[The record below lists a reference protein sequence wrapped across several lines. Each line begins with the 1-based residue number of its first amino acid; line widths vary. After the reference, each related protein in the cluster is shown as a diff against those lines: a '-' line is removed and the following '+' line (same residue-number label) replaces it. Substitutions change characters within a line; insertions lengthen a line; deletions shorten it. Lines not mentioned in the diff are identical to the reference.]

1 MNMHWLKYVLIAL
14 PVFILVIYLGLPK
27 LLTSLGLHPHYDIPG
42 YNLPSKRALI
52 ITTSHDTLGETGK
65 ATGVFG
71 SEMSVPYYAF
81 EDSGMAVDIA
91 SIKGGE
97 IPVEPN
103 SMGWPLATEDD
114 LRFKEDSFAMAKL
127 KNSIAIKDI
136 DPTKYDVIFLS
147 GGWGA
152 AYDFVQSEELAK
164 LVTAANQKDALIG
177 AICHGVLGLI
187 NAKDKD
193 GSSLIKGRKVTG
205 VTDLQ
210 IKQLGIEDIT
220 PKHPETE
227 LRKAGGIYEASTA
240 FRDMM
245 ATHVVVDGNII
256 TGQNQNSGYETAHR
270 ILERLAQYKQ

>member
-1 MNMHWLKYVLIAL
+1 MKFQLLNYLAIAL

-27 LLTSLGLHPHYDIPG
+27 FLTALGLHPHYEIPA

-52 ITTSHDTLGETGK
+52 ITTSHDTLGDTGK

-81 EDSGMAVDIA
+81 EDAGMQVEIA

-103 SMGWPLATEDD
+103 SMDWPLATEDD
-114 LRFKEDSFAMAKL
+114 TRFKEDSFAMAKL

-136 DPTKYDVIFLS
+136 DPAKYDVIFMA

-152 AYDFVQSEELAK
+152 AYDFVQSSKLAEI
-164 LVTAANQKDALIG
+164 VTGANQKDALIG

-193 GSSLIKGRKVTG
+193 GSSLIEGRNVTG

-210 IKQLGIEDIT
+210 IKQLGIDIT

-227 LRKAGGIYEASTA
+227 LRKAGANYEANTA

-270 ILERLAQYKQ
+270 ILEKLAQQK

>member
-1 MNMHWLKYVLIAL
+1 MKMHWSKYLLIGL
-14 PVFILVIYLGLPK
+14 PVFALIIYFGLPK
-27 LLTSLGLHPHYDIPG
+27 FLTQLGLHPHYEIPS
-42 YNLPSKRALI
+42 YNLASKRALI
-52 ITTSHDTLGETGK
+52 ITTSHDILGETGK

-71 SEMSVPYYAF
+71 SEMTVPYYAF
-81 EDSGMAVDIA
+81 ENAGMTVDLA

-103 SMGWPLATEDD
+103 SMGWPLAIADD
-114 LRFKEDSFAMAKL
+114 IRFKDDSIAMAKL

-136 DPTKYDVIFLS
+136 DPIIYDVIFMA

-152 AYDFVQSEELAK
+152 AYDFVQSEQLAK
-164 LVTAANQKDALIG
+164 IVTEANQKDALIG

-187 NAKDKD
+187 HAKDKD
-193 GSSLIKGRKVTG
+193 GSSLIEGRNVTG

-210 IKQLGIEDIT
+210 IKQLGIDIT

-227 LRKAGGIYEASTA
+227 LRKAGANYEASTA

-270 ILERLAQYKQ
+270 ILEKLAILEP